1 MKQLILPLLISTLLA
16 GCTFDGEDGTN
27 GINGKD
33 GSNGQTG
40 EAGTPGEKGDQ
51 GEAGN
56 NGIDGSHGMD
66 TFQQLTPSLVGRA
79 VLNAQSP
86 EGAAEIVAYHAQ
98 NQRIFALNSSS
109 SPATIEII
117 DIAQMDPQTL
127 TQNTEGVV
135 TNTNLQSNAS
145 INLSEFESGDAN
157 SLAIHNNLLAVA
169 IAKETGQSGKIAFF
183 DISADPK
190 FIKSVTVGDLPD
202 MVTFSPD
209 GKKVVVAN
217 EGEPKS
223 DYSIDPEGS
232 IAIIDINDTQVAD
245 TATILNFNQFDSQ
258 SAALKAQGVV
268 FANPTG
274 RTIKGNSINT
284 TVSMDLEP
292 EYVTISKDSRYAYIS
307 LQENNAI
314 AKVDLSDNSLSIH
327 GLGFK
332 DWGNWTLD
340 ASDKDDAINFAS
352 YPGLYGM
359 YQPDTISAYQWQGAN
374 FIISANEGD
383 GREYFFDSPDEA
395 TCLADGGLEF
405 DSDDGCL
412 AYTDEIRAEDLTL
425 SNNFDY
431 LNNDDQDIGRLKV
444 STVLG
449 DSDNDNQY
457 EALYTYGARSFSIWD
472 HHGHRVYDSGD
483 DVGKITAAIHG
494 SAFNNDEDEN
504 KGDTRSDAKGA
515 EPEALTIGQI
525 NNRTYAFIGLERMGG
540 ILVYDVT
547 NPFNVTM
554 NTYMINRGLEAGA
567 QISGDLAPEGMVFI
581 DQAQSPTGEAL
592 LVVGNE
598 ISGSVS
604 IWSLSNK

>member
-1 MKQLILPLLISTLLA
+1 MKQLALPLLISALLA
-16 GCTFDGEDGTN
+16 GCTFDGEDGRH
-27 GINGKD
+27 GVDGKD
-33 GSNGQTG
+33 GSNGQIGETG
-40 EAGTPGEKGDQ
+40 STGDKGDK
-51 GEAGN
+51 GDSGT
-56 NGIDGSHGMD
+56 DGASGLD
-66 TFQQLTPSLVGRA
+66 SFQQLTPKLVGRA
-79 VLNAQSP
+79 VLNAESP

-98 NQRIFALNSSS
+98 SLRVFALNSST

-117 DIAQMDPQTL
+117 DIANMDPQTL
-127 TQNTEGVV
+127 TKDSAGVV
-135 TNTNLQSNAS
+135 TNTNLQSSAR
-145 INLSEFESGDAN
+145 INLSEFETGDAN

-169 IAKETGQSGKIAFF
+169 VAKDIGQSGKIVFF
-183 DISADPK
+183 DIADKPK

-209 GKKVVVAN
+209 GQKVVVAN
-217 EGEPKS
+217 EGEPKG

-232 IAIIDINDTQVAD
+232 IAIIDINSGEVSD
-245 TATILNFNQFDSQ
+245 TANILNFNQFDSQ
-258 SAALKAQGVV
+258 LTALKTQGVI

-274 RTIKGNSINT
+274 RTIKGNAINT
-284 TVSMDLEP
+284 SVSMDLEP

-314 AKVDLSDNSLSIH
+314 AKVDLVDNSLSIH

-332 DWGNWTLD
+332 DWGKSTLD
-340 ASDKDDAINFAS
+340 ASDKDNAINFAA

-359 YQPDTISAYQWQGAN
+359 YQPDTIAAYQWQGAN

-383 GREYFFDSPDEA
+383 GREYFFESPDEA
-395 TCLADGGLEF
+395 SCLADGGLKF
-405 DSDDGCL
+405 DNDDGCL
-412 AYTDEIRAEDLTL
+412 AYTDEIRAEDLALHT
-425 SNNFDY
+425 NFDY

-444 STVLG
+444 TTVLG

-483 DVGKITAAIHG
+483 DIGKITAAIHG
-494 SAFNNDEDEN
+494 DAFNNDEDEN

-525 NNRTYAFIGLERMGG
+525 NERTYAFIGLERMGG
-540 ILVYDVT
+540 ILVYDVS
-547 NPFNVTM
+547 NPFNVIM

-581 DQAQSPTGEAL
+581 DQEQSPTGEAL
-592 LVVGNE
+592 LIVGNE

-604 IWSLSNK
+604 IWSLSSQ